1 MVFVRRRR
9 IIWIVVIIII
19 SVGIILYYIYM
30 LTAPWR
36 TMRKFVHAI
45 EKEDIAIIV
54 SLAVPEERKY
64 CGVTENS
71 VRMILEAT
79 LGKWRPFKAVKIQKV
94 PWRHVPIYK
103 EIGWHRWFI
112 IWGDAVTRKPIP
124 FYSTGRGYLAYGIS
138 TPQLFTEVT
147 VRPTDEGW
155 RVVVTEFLI
164 QLTYGVYGS
173 KYLYILHKAGIK
185 GTVDV
190 LTKPNEFKP
199 LPKIFKR

>member
-1 MVFVRRRR
+1 MVVFVRRCR
-9 IIWIVVIIII
+9 IMGIVVTIIVSVII
-19 SVGIILYYIYM
+19 YYIYI

-45 EKEDIAIIV
+45 EKEDIATIV

-64 CGVTENS
+64 CGVTEKS
-71 VRMILEAT
+71 VRMILETT
-79 LGKWRPFKAVKIQKV
+79 LGKWRPFKAVKIQRV
-94 PWRHVPIYK
+94 PWGYVPIYK
-103 EIGWHRWFI
+103 ELGWHRWFV
-112 IWGDAVTRKPIP
+112 IWGDAVTGKPIP
-124 FYSTGRGYLAYGIS
+124 FHSTGRGYPAYGIS

-147 VRPTDEGW
+147 VKPTGEGW

-164 QLTYGVYGS
+164 QLTYGVYGL

-185 GTVDV
+185 GEVDV